1 MSTSWPETPCLQLST
16 PRRVLFSQ
24 VSRNAAGEVSLVP
37 PEGRVDCVSSV
48 SVAEILATRS
58 EYRVPCNRSVA
69 LRSVASAS
77 KADVP
82 RSMLLGQLRKLR
94 RAAAASKV
102 ERLAA
107 RFANPS
113 ASSVEAF
120 RVDRTIVLSR
130 SV

>member
-1 MSTSWPETPCLQLST
+1 MSTSWPETPRLELRT
-16 PRRVLFSQ
+16 PRRVLFGH
-24 VSRNAAGEVSLVP
+24 VSRNACGEAGLVP

-48 SVAEILATRS
+48 AVAEILAARS
-58 EYRVPCNRSVA
+58 EYRVPCHRSVA

-77 KADVP
+77 RADVP

-113 ASSVEAF
+113 APSAEAV
-120 RVDRTIVLSR
+120 RAVLMLVMSR
-130 SV
+130 PV

>member
-1 MSTSWPETPCLQLST
+1 MRTSWPETPRLELRT
-16 PRRVLFSQ
+16 PRRVLFGQ
-24 VSRNAAGEVSLVP
+24 LSRKASGEASLVP

-48 SVAEILATRS
+48 LVAEILATRS

-77 KADVP
+77 RADVP

-107 RFANPS
+107 RFANTS

-120 RVDRTIVLSR
+120 RVDRTLVMLR
-130 SV
+130 PV